1 MQISHR
7 NIIANVLQLTTY
19 ESNYRKPGPAGNL
32 GVLPMSHSY
41 ALIVNGHL
49 GVYRGH
55 EVFVLPGFD
64 IHDVVEVISKNKL
77 EILWM
82 VCFHVFATELMRPF

>member
-1 MQISHR
+1 MQL
-7 NIIANVLQLTTY
+7 AAY
-19 ESNYRKPGPAGNL
+19 ESNYRTPGPQGNL

-41 ALIVNGHL
+41 ALIVTGHL

-64 IHDVVEVISKNKL
+64 IHDVVHGISHYKIEN
-77 EILWM
+77 LWM
-82 VCFHVFATELMRPF
+82 VS